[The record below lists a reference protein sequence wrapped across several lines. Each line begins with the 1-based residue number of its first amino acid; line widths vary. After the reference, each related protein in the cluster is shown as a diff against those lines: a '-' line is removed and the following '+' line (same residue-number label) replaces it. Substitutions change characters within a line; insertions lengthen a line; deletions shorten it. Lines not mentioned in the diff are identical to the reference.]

1 MKLVR
6 RGVWLAFVAAV
17 VIIVAEA
24 MSRVDDAIRSGIPL
38 LASPSSSDLTIQ
50 DSIGTRGR
58 PFARY
63 QKWRLNGAGF
73 RGNEITLTPAPDC
86 TRVAVMGASE
96 TFGYYE
102 SPGKEY
108 PAKLK
113 DSLTRTG
120 CYEVI
125 NTAVTGLPLTGQIRL
140 WDNWI
145 SRFQPNIVVIYA
157 SPAFY
162 LANEPPQF
170 AKPRQGIS
178 GLRSTP
184 FAPRLLDRI
193 HARIEYPD
201 FIQRRR
207 VMKRI
212 ASAIAGKPA
221 DWFFHDVPADRLMLF
236 RHQLDSLV
244 ASVRATGAVPVL
256 VTHAMRF
263 GDPPRK
269 EDEDLLRS
277 WRQFTPRATERVL
290 LAFERAADTT
300 VRGLAE
306 QRGIPVID
314 AATAMTGHTEW
325 FGDFIH
331 FNDEG
336 AGVMA
341 GRIARTVRLVPVKRT
356 NGGLT
361 AIRVDLES
369 PKWAALGDTG
379 SR

>member
-1 MKLVR
+1 MRLIR
-6 RGVWLAFVAAV
+6 RGVWLAFLAAV
-17 VIIVAEA
+17 VLFVAEA
-24 MSRVDDAIRSGIPL
+24 MSRVDDAVRSGTPF
-38 LASPSSSDLTIQ
+38 LASPSSSDLTMQ
-50 DSIGTRGR
+50 DSVGTRGR
-58 PFARY
+58 PYARF

-73 RGNEITLTPAPDC
+73 RGEEIALRPPPGC

-108 PAKLK
+108 PAQLA
-113 DSLTRTG
+113 DSLTGRG

-125 NTAVTGLPLTGQIRL
+125 NTGITGLPLTGQIRL
-140 WDNWI
+140 WDNWV

-170 AKPRQGIS
+170 AAQGRGTPRIS
-178 GLRSTP
+178 STP
-184 FAPRLLDRI
+184 FAPRLLGRLKDSI
-193 HARIEYPD
+193 KYTE

-207 VMKRI
+207 VMKKI
-212 ASAIAGKPA
+212 ARAVDGRPAGWLF
-221 DWFFHDVPADRLMLF
+221 DRVPENRLALF

-244 ASVRATGAVPVL
+244 ASVRGKGAVPVL

-263 GDPPRK
+263 ADPPRK
-269 EDEDLLRS
+269 EDQDLLRS
-277 WRQFTPRATERVL
+277 WRQFTPRATEQVL
-290 LAFERAADTT
+290 LAFEREADGT
-300 VRGLAE
+300 VRDLAAE
-306 QRGIPVID
+306 RGIPVID
-314 AATAMTGHTEW
+314 AAAAMTGHTEW

-341 GRIARTVRLVPVKRT
+341 GSIARTVARVPVRRI
-356 NGGLT
+356 NAAL
-361 AIRVDLES
+361 AANPVDLES
-369 PKWAALGDTG
+369 PKLAALRDTG